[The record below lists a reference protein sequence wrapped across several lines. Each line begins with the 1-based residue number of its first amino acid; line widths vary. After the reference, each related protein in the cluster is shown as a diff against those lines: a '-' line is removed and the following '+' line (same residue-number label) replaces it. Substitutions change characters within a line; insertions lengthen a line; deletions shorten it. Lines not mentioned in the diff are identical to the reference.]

1 MSAADDAYRA
11 AEAAIAEAKRTGAE
25 ELNFDDE
32 AFQALE
38 TLPRRVNAL
47 DKLRNLDL
55 RNTQVSDLDPLEGM
69 TGLQWLW
76 LDNTQVSD
84 LDPLKGVT
92 GLQVLSLD
100 NTQVSNLDPLKG
112 MRELQTLWL
121 SYTQV
126 SDLSPVKGM
135 TGLQTLTLNNTH
147 VLDLRPLAGLRKLAD
162 EPKYGGL
169 LFRGIPATADPK
181 IAEIAVIE
189 DYGSRAKALFA
200 LLDAGWVP
208 PVPVEPDPLLRSILI
223 DGQL

>member
-1 MSAADDAYRA
+1 MSAAEDAYRA
-11 AEAAIAEAKRTGAE
+11 AEAVIAEAKRTGAE
-25 ELNFDDE
+25 GLNFDDE

-38 TLPRRVNAL
+38 TLPPRVNAL

-55 RNTQVSDLDPLEGM
+55 RNTLVSDLDPLEGM

-84 LDPLKGVT
+84 
-92 GLQVLSLD
+92 
-100 NTQVSNLDPLKG
+100 LDPLKG